1 MLLYI
6 GPKVACWGFYSLSQL
21 WGECKQRWNLPF
33 KCSAFNWNV
42 KGGCVCV
49 GGALLGRGIQGVTG
63 RSYLIWMR
71 KTRGG
76 GINERGS
83 SSVRKLE
90 KVSLSSP
97 QTTRC
102 STMASGEEA
111 PVCSTINEMETLLMQ
126 ECLCWLA
133 TIRLRPARGRTLEL
147 LHRHGSSGGVMATNP
162 APHRGNERCW

>member
-6 GPKVACWGFYSLSQL
+6 ALKLHAEAFIPCNNYEESVKSVEIFPFNAARLIELSK
-21 WGECKQRWNLPF
+21 E
-33 KCSAFNWNV
+33 
-42 KGGCVCV
+42 GGG

-63 RSYLIWMR
+63 RSYLIWIR

-90 KVSLSSP
+90 KVLLSSP

-133 TIRLRPARGRTLEL
+133 TIRLRPAQGRTLEL
-147 LHRHGSSGGVMATNP
+147 LHRHGSSSGVMATNP
-162 APHRGNERCW
+162 APRRGNERCW